1 VASTS
6 LGRDRIGGP
15 AVRSIS
21 VQVTE
26 VFTDTLGVLLAQIAE
41 ARRLDSAAELLDRTI
56 PLQRRS
62 TG

>member
-1 VASTS
+1 
-6 LGRDRIGGP
+6 
-15 AVRSIS
+15 VRSIS
-21 VQVTE
+21 VQITE
-26 VFTDTLGVLLAQIAE
+26 VFTDTLGVLLARIAE